1 MEAVFAKTK
10 EKMDKC
16 LTSLERDFAAIRA
29 GRANPAVLDKVMVDY
44 YGVPT
49 PINQM
54 AAVSVPEA
62 RLLVVQPWDA
72 STLREIEKAINTADI
87 GINPQND
94 GKVIRLSFPQLTE
107 EHRKN
112 LQKDISKRGEEA
124 KVAIRNVRRDAMDDI
139 KKLKKDNEITE
150 DEQKDGEKKLQDITD
165 DFVKQADSIT
175 KKKEEEILSILL
187 RLFSRG
193 CLIAAPCLL
202 FI

>member
-1 MEAVFAKTK
+1 METVFSKTK
-10 EKMDKC
+10 EKMEKC
-16 LTSLERDFAAIRA
+16 LTALERDYAAVRA

-62 RLLVVQPWDA
+62 RLLVIQPWDA

-94 GKVIRLSFPQLTE
+94 GKVIRLTFPQLTE
-107 EHRKN
+107 EHRKT

-150 DEQKDGEKKLQDITD
+150 D
-165 DFVKQADSIT
+165 
-175 KKKEEEILSILL
+175 
-187 RLFSRG
+187 
-193 CLIAAPCLL
+193 
-202 FI
+202 

>member
-1 MEAVFAKTK
+1 MESVFAKAK
-10 EKMDKC
+10 EKMEKC
-16 LTSLERDFAAIRA
+16 LTALERDYAAVRA
-29 GRANPAVLDKVMVDY
+29 GRANPAVLDKVSVDY

-62 RLLVVQPWDA
+62 RLLVIQPWDA
-72 STLREIEKAINTADI
+72 STLRDIEKAINTADI

-94 GKVIRLSFPQLTE
+94 GKVIRLTFPQLTE
-107 EHRKN
+107 EHRKT

-124 KVAIRNVRRDAMDDI
+124 KVAVRNVRRDAMDDI

-165 DFVKQADSIT
+165 GYIKQVEAIT
-175 KKKEEEILSILL
+175 KKKEEEVLSI
-187 RLFSRG
+187 
-193 CLIAAPCLL
+193 
-202 FI
+202 

>member
-1 MEAVFAKTK
+1 MESVFAKTK

-72 STLREIEKAINTADI
+72 STLKEIEKAINTADI

-94 GKVIRLSFPQLTE
+94 GKVIRLSIPQLTD

-175 KKKEEEILSILL
+175 KKKEEEILSI
-187 RLFSRG
+187 
-193 CLIAAPCLL
+193 
-202 FI
+202 